1 MLEIIE
7 TDEEKIF
14 IIKSETLNNSV
25 NQIEDIVMEFIEKDH
40 RDAIIDMVNVKKIN
54 SLFLATLIRLKKNL
68 ESKNRNL
75 SVINPNEN
83 VLNLLQI
90 SGLDSFLLE

>member
-14 IIKSETLNNSV
+14 IIKKETINNSV